1 MLVAEDDFFLADDLK
16 EHGASV
22 VGPMASPSAT
32 LQALET
38 EIPVF
43 SKPLEMRSFP
53 EELSGFNTPDRRS
66 GVPRVN
72 EPHT

>member
-1 MLVAEDDFFLADDLK
+1 MVEDDFFLAVMILDDLK

-32 LQALET
+32 LQALEG
-38 EIPVF
+38 
-43 SKPLEMRSFP
+43 L
-53 EELSGFNTPDRRS
+53 NTPDRRS

>member
-1 MLVAEDDFFLADDLK
+1 MVEDDFFLAVMILDDLK

-32 LQALET
+32 LQALEG
-38 EIPVF
+38 
-43 SKPLEMRSFP
+43 
-53 EELSGFNTPDRRS
+53 LSTPDRRS
-66 GVPRVN
+66 GGPRVN